1 MKEQCESIIL
11 IAHKSLSHIM
21 CLIIKKGMKVNMLNN
36 YEHYPVYNGS
46 DLGVSYIKDKSAFRL
61 WAPTADKVYLRLYK
75 KDNIEEY
82 EMQKSAGGTWYIEL
96 SGDLKG
102 LQYTYKILRNSK
114 EVESVDPYAK
124 ALTANGAKSVII
136 DLRETNPKD
145 WENDIKPTFNSPTD
159 AIIYEIHVRDF
170 SIHNDSGIINKGK
183 YLAFTEGG
191 TVGPNNVKTGLDH
204 LKELGITHVHILPIQ
219 DFASVDEIKGGYNWG
234 YDPYHYFVPEGSYS
248 KDPSD
253 PLSRIKE
260 VKEMVMSLHKA
271 GIRVIMDVVY
281 NHTHTIGNSIFD
293 KIEPG
298 YFYRHNPDG
307 SYSNGS
313 GCGNE
318 TASERPMMRKLMIDS
333 LKYWIEEYHIDGFR
347 FDLLALHDIDT
358 VREIEKEIHLIDPSI
373 LLYGE
378 PWTGGPS
385 ALPVSKQIVKGAQ
398 HGLKVSVFNDNIR
411 NGIKG
416 LPDDDS
422 KGFATGQS
430 GLINVIK
437 QGIVGGIKYNDN
449 IGDFTLNPSESI
461 NYVSCHDNLTLWDK
475 IEKSNHYDDE
485 NTRIA
490 MDKLCNMI
498 VLTSQGIPFI
508 HAGEEM
514 LRTKKGCHNSYN
526 AGDDINAIDW
536 SRKAKYHDV
545 FEYYKGLI
553 SLRRKHPA
561 FRMKNAEDIRQNL
574 SFIESPDGTIVFT
587 LDGRPCHDSFNKI
600 IVIYNPLRNDVKINL
615 PEGNW
620 HVVVDD
626 MKAGTTSIDSGNWKI
641 ENNTVTVP
649 PICGMV
655 LYSLN

>member
-1 MKEQCESIIL
+1 MKALYSLHIKVFHIL
-11 IAHKSLSHIM
+11 

-170 SIHNDSGIINKGK
+170 SMHNDSGIINKGK